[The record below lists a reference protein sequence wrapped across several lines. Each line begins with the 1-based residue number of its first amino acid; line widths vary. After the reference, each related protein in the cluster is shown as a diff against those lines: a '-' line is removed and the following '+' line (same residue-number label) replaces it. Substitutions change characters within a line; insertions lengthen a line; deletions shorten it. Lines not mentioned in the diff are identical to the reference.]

1 MKWFTLISGVLTFL
15 IGICIFAN
23 PLVVTASIGWLLAL
37 IIFLVG
43 ITGFIDYM
51 SKSREERT
59 IWNLL
64 QSIVSIIF
72 GFILLTS
79 SIFSLTTAVVT
90 IAAYWI
96 ILIGILRLISGYRLR
111 QMGFPQSN
119 RFFWTGSFALLLG
132 LILLGQ
138 PLLSSAIIGRFVAL
152 LLMAT
157 GISSFLVF
165 LRLLE

>member
-1 MKWFTLISGVLTFL
+1 MKWFTLTSGILTLL
-15 IGICIFAN
+15 IGFWIFAN

-37 IIFLVG
+37 VIFLVG

-51 SKSREERT
+51 SKPSEERNG
-59 IWNLL
+59 WNLL
-64 QSIVSIIF
+64 QSIISIIF

-79 SIFSLTTAVVT
+79 SIFSLTTAVVA

-96 ILIGILRLISGYRLR
+96 LVIGILRIISAYRLR
-111 QMGFPQSN
+111 KMGFPDSN
-119 RFFWTGSFALLLG
+119 RFFISGIFAVLLG

-152 LLMAT
+152 LLIAT
-157 GISSFLVF
+157 GISSIFVF
-165 LRLLE
+165 LRLP

>member
-1 MKWFTLISGVLTFL
+1 MKWFTLSSGVLTLL
-15 IGICIFAN
+15 IGFWIFAN

-37 IIFLVG
+37 VIFLVG
-43 ITGFIDYM
+43 FTGFIDYM
-51 SKSREERT
+51 SKTGEERN

-64 QSIVSIIF
+64 QSIISIIF

-96 ILIGILRLISGYRLR
+96 LVIGSLRLISAYRLR
-111 QMGFPQSN
+111 KLGFPDSN
-119 RFFWTGSFALLLG
+119 RLFISGIFAFLLG

-152 LLMAT
+152 LLIAA
-157 GISSFLVF
+157 GISSIFVF
-165 LRLLE
+165 LRLR

>member
-1 MKWFTLISGVLTFL
+1 MKWFTLTSGILTLL
-15 IGICIFAN
+15 IGFWIFAN

-37 IIFLVG
+37 IIFLAG
-43 ITGFIDYM
+43 ITGFMNYM
-51 SKSREERT
+51 SKPSEERNS
-59 IWNLL
+59 WNLL
-64 QSIVSIIF
+64 QSVISIIF

-96 ILIGILRLISGYRLR
+96 LVIGILRLISAYRLR
-111 QMGFPQSN
+111 QAGVSTDN
-119 RFFWTGSFALLLG
+119 HLLITGIFALVIG

-152 LLMAT
+152 LLIAV
-157 GISSFLVF
+157 GLSSLFTF
-165 LRLLE
+165 WQLR

>member
-1 MKWFTLISGVLTFL
+1 MKWFTLSSGVLTLL
-15 IGICIFAN
+15 IGFWIFAN

-37 IIFLVG
+37 VIFLVG

-51 SKSREERT
+51 SKTGEERN

-64 QSIVSIIF
+64 QSIISIIF

-96 ILIGILRLISGYRLR
+96 LVIGSLRLISAYRLR
-111 QMGFPQSN
+111 KLGFPDSN
-119 RFFWTGSFALLLG
+119 RLFISGIFAFLLG

-152 LLMAT
+152 LLIAA
-157 GISSFLVF
+157 GISSIFVF
-165 LRLLE
+165 LRLR